1 MAVNVSQKDEIL
13 HKIIDM
19 CAEKHRHYWR
29 VLDDFV
35 LFSNESD
42 PEKVCFLRGKIAAFD
57 ECAAECDK
65 MLGHSVSM
73 PSEVSQSE
81 DVR

>member
-1 MAVNVSQKDEIL
+1 MATNVSQKDETL

-19 CAEKHRHYWR
+19 CEGKSRHYWR

-35 LFSNESD
+35 CYSNESD

-57 ECAAECDK
+57 ECAKQCK
-65 MLGHSVSM
+65 TMLGYSGQM
-73 PSEVSQSE
+73 PS
-81 DVR
+81 DA